1 MCIYIYIH
9 IHAYIL
15 PSIYICIHTT
25 QNICICLCN
34 VCIFFQYRDADS
46 CPHKVARLSV
56 SMRKLSARLRAEDQ
70 EIIAL
75 KKVKIGDFTRASRKP
90 IYIGMQLGYGKTSDF
105 DPGLC
110 PEMRY
115 TP

>member
-1 MCIYIYIH
+1 M
-9 IHAYIL
+9 
-15 PSIYICIHTT
+15 
-25 QNICICLCN
+25 
-34 VCIFFQYRDADS
+34 
-46 CPHKVARLSV
+46 

-105 DPGLC
+105 DPGALSRNEVYSIDTVLFGKSYGEIDTQQWDSWI
-110 PEMRY
+110 PG
-115 TP
+115 